1 MPLTNKHIIV
11 TRAAHQAEKLV
22 KILQDKEAVPLIY
35 PCIDIATLENSSE
48 LDTALRNLKTYDWLI
63 LTSSNTVLA
72 LCRRMGALQLHID
85 WSQIKI
91 AAVGHS
97 TASVAESLFGRK
109 PDFIS
114 EEHTGKALAETLPL
128 QDSIHVFLPQS
139 DVAGVETSEILQSRG
154 IDVTVVSAYENII
167 GQGGDNISLYLEENR
182 VDAITFT
189 SGSTVEGFIQRIKP
203 LTAYDLPVVC
213 IGSSTAE
220 VAQNY
225 GFKNIIVPK
234 KNTLKDMLEA
244 LEQHFVKIFVNKNA
258 VENNSLEK

>member
-22 KILQDKEAVPLIY
+22 KILQDKGAVPLIY
-35 PCIDIATLENSSE
+35 PCINIAPLENNSE
-48 LDTALRNLKTYDWLI
+48 LDSALRNLETYDWLI
-63 LTSSNTVLA
+63 LTSSNTILA
-72 LCRRMGALQLHID
+72 LCRRIRVLEISVNWL
-85 WSQIKI
+85 QIKI

-97 TASVAESLFGRK
+97 TASVAESLFGVK
-109 PDFIS
+109 PDFIPT
-114 EEHTGKALAETLPL
+114 EHAGKALAETLPL
-128 QDSIHVFLPQS
+128 QENMHVFLPQS
-139 DVAGVETSEILQSRG
+139 DVAGVETSEILQNRG
-154 IDVTVVSAYENII
+154 IDVTVVAAYENII
-167 GQGGDNISLYLEENR
+167 GQDGANIPLYLEENR

-203 LTAYDLPVVC
+203 LIAYDLPVAC